1 MPIIGALCIDRM
13 IMRTLTFL
21 LIFISIS
28 ISINFSSDTFR
39 FDLPANDFN
48 IDASQCG
55 DGSIPLIC
63 NDTGSGQY
71 YSGEHD
77 GVSVTHIYTSPR
89 SYQRVKLTTN
99 KEGFDLGTYS
109 WRVFIPNLPSDDAIS
124 IGMFIYSY
132 SHNDD
137 KHELDFECGYGL
149 SVDRIKVSAS
159 LESEAICYLTSQGYP
174 KSHKLIKIKTN
185 EWYVFSL
192 ILNDNQEA
200 KWLLNGIEEYALFLE
215 YGSEVKFKPYISVEH
230 LSFMGK
236 NYPPNSGLNVAFDY
250 VYYSSDKL
258 SKLPIDLKIQ

>member
-1 MPIIGALCIDRM
+1 
-13 IMRTLTFL
+13 MRSLIFL
-21 LIFISIS
+21 LIFISM
-28 ISINFSSDTFR
+28 NVSSETFH
-39 FDLPANDFN
+39 FDLPAKDFK

-55 DGSIPLIC
+55 DSSIPLMC

-71 YSGEHD
+71 YSGEYD
-77 GVSVTHIYTSPR
+77 EVPVTHIYTTPR

-99 KEGFDLGTYS
+99 KEGFDIGTYT

-132 SHNDD
+132 NHNDD
-137 KHELDFECGYGL
+137 KHELDFECGYGV
-149 SVDRIKVSAS
+149 SKDRNKVSAT
-159 LESEAICYLTSQGYP
+159 LASEAICYLTSQGFP

-185 EWYVFSL
+185 EWYIFSL
-192 ILNDNQEA
+192 SINDNQKA
-200 KWLLNGIEEYALFLE
+200 KWLLNGVEKYALTLE

-250 VYYSSDKL
+250 VSYSSNK
-258 SKLPIDLKIQ
+258 